1 MNLLRLRGM
10 LGVAFLYAFFL
21 IFAQFSFIELLR
33 SSGMGLAGEKVV
45 LALMAAGGIA
55 GGFLAAWR
63 GPSPWL
69 VKIAMATGGVSAGAA
84 VHAHSGALVWVVGM
98 LVGLAIGIATVS
110 MAALLP
116 RWCRMVDVGVGT
128 GLAYGLCNV
137 PWVFTAGPVSQSWL
151 GAVFAFAGALVVPV
165 ECGPR
170 AASVWSGAARWWPA
184 VLVMLMM
191 VWLDSAAFFIIQHTA
206 DMREATWIGEE
217 HLWRNAI
224 VHFLCAW
231 VAGLWLEKGGSRV
244 IPLVAWGL
252 LALAAV
258 AVNQDTS
265 RALAGWLYP
274 AGVSLYSVVLVV
286 WAGWPGD
293 GGGDRRAA
301 WRAAVFFGVA
311 GWIGSANGIGM
322 AQTLHVVPV
331 AFLAVSGLVVSGV
344 WWWGRNGGWR
354 TPVVAAAILSAAW
367 FGHHPVTNPDRKNPA
382 AQIERGRQVYVAE
395 GCIHCHSQYIRPGSE
410 DERIWGAADD
420 LKAVMAGEPVL
431 IGNRRQ
437 GPDLSNVGARRS
449 AAWLKAH
456 FMDARLLAPDS
467 SMDSYAHLFH
477 DARGDDLVAYLAS
490 LGKERAGDVWLRA
503 AAWSPQ
509 EPSKPTDK
517 GALLFARHCSACHGD
532 KAIGDGVLA
541 DRFARKPANLREG
554 PFVWTAMR
562 ENDVATHAAVA
573 RAIKFGLPGT
583 DMPGHETL
591 TRGQIGELADWVMG
605 LRDEP

>member
-1 MNLLRLRGM
+1 MNLFRLRGM

-33 SSGMGLAGEKVV
+33 SSGMGLSGEKVV

-69 VKIAMATGGVSAGAA
+69 VKIAMAIGGVAAGAA
-84 VHAHSGALVWVVGM
+84 VLAHSGVLVWLVAM

-110 MAALLP
+110 LATLLP

-128 GLAYGLCNV
+128 GLAYALCNV
-137 PWVFTAGPVSQSWL
+137 PWVFTAGPVAQSWL
-151 GAVFAFAGALVVPV
+151 GAGFAFAGALVVPAGY
-165 ECGPR
+165 GPR
-170 AASVWSGAARWWPA
+170 VTGVWSGAARWWPA

-191 VWLDSAAFFIIQHTA
+191 VWLDSAAFFIIQHT
-206 DMREATWIGEE
+206 DEMKDATWSGEGY
-217 HLWRNAI
+217 LWRNAI
-224 VHFLCAW
+224 VHFVFAW
-231 VAGLWLEKGGSRV
+231 FAGIWLEKGASRV
-244 IPLVAWGL
+244 IPLAAWVL

-258 AVNQDTS
+258 AVNQDAS
-265 RALAGWLYP
+265 RTLAGWLYP

-293 GGGDRRAA
+293 GGDDRRAA
-301 WRAAVFFGVA
+301 LRAAVFFGVA

-322 AQTLHVVPV
+322 AQTLHMVPV
-331 AFLAVSGLVVSGV
+331 AFLAVSGMVVAGV

-354 TPVVAAAILSAAW
+354 TPVMAATVLSAAW
-367 FGHHPVTNPDRKNPA
+367 FGHQTFTNPDRKNPA

-449 AAWLKAH
+449 AVWLKAH
-456 FMDARLLAPDS
+456 FMDARRLSPDS

-477 DARGDDLVAYLAS
+477 DSRGDDLVAYLTS

-503 AAWSPQ
+503 AAWSPPQ
-509 EPSKPTDK
+509 PSMPTAA
-517 GALLFARHCSACHGD
+517 GERLFARHCSACHGD
-532 KAIGDGVLA
+532 TGRGNGVLA
-541 DRFARKPANLREG
+541 DLFTRKPANLREG
-554 PFVWTAMR
+554 PFLWTAKR
-562 ENDVATHAAVA
+562 ENDLATHAAVA
-573 RAIKFGLPGT
+573 RTIKFGLPGT

-591 TRGQIGELADWVMG
+591 TRRQIGELADWVMG
-605 LRDEP
+605 LRSEP